1 MHLSN
6 IKLWHFRK
14 FGSAEALSVDAPH
27 LDLNF
32 NEQLN
37 VLIGENDSGKTAIID
52 AIRLVLKTH
61 SYDWSRID
69 ENDFHRTQNR
79 LRIELVFSGMKPE
92 EGKNFTEFLCWEGEG
107 EKIVSF
113 LRLILDVKRNPASG
127 QILPYEVRAGA
138 DIDGKQLSPEARE
151 YLKVTYLKPLRDAE
165 EELIARKSSRLSQIL
180 IGHEAFK
187 DKGDDHPLME
197 LLVNFNSSIEKYFEG
212 KDSADKGI
220 PDQKGKELKE
230 KIDGYIESLYEQGKK
245 SGLSVTE
252 KRQLKSLLEKL
263 ELSILGE
270 IRPGLGTLNRLFMAS
285 ELLHLNKNNWTGIRL
300 GLVEELEAHL
310 HPQAQMQAIETFQ
323 NQTGVQLILT
333 THSPNIGSKIE
344 LKNLI
349 ICQGDKTF
357 PMSDAYTELDP
368 VDYLFLQRFLDVTK
382 ANLFFS
388 KGVILV
394 EGWTE
399 ELLLPELAKLM
410 GCNLTKYGVS
420 IINVSSLAFIH
431 YANIFKRKNEP
442 HFSTPVAVVTDV
454 DVTPDK
460 ENEIEANGKTKL
472 LNALTDKAAKNDGQ
486 TVQTFIAP
494 HWTLEYCLS
503 KSETFKDKFVEIT
516 KSVHSKSDWTDFD
529 AELTRKLKKQS
540 FAKTEIVHRLAQ
552 AIANRKED
560 KSDKK
565 IDESKVAEDKHIEYL
580 VKAIKYACG
589 N

>member
-1 MHLSN
+1 MYLSN

-14 FGSAEALSVDAPH
+14 FGNAEALSVDAPH

-32 NEQLN
+32 NERLN

-69 ENDFHRTQNR
+69 ENDFHQTQSR
-79 LRIELVFSGMKPE
+79 LRIELVFSGMKLE
-92 EGKNFTEFLCWEGEG
+92 EGKNFTEFLCWKGEG
-107 EKIVSF
+107 ENIVSF

-138 DIDGKQLSPEARE
+138 DIDGKQLNPEARE

-187 DKGDDHPLME
+187 DNGDNHPLMK
-197 LLVNFNSSIEKYFEG
+197 LLVDFNYSIEKYFDG
-212 KDSADKGI
+212 KDSAGKSI
-220 PDQKGKELKE
+220 QDQQGKELKE
-230 KIDGYIESLYEQGKK
+230 KIDGYIESLYEKGKK
-245 SGLSVTE
+245 SVLSVTE

-323 NQTGVQLILT
+323 NQTDVQLILT

-344 LKNLI
+344 LKNFI
-349 ICQGDKTF
+349 ICQGDKAF
-357 PMSDAYTELDP
+357 PMSDAYTELDS
-368 VDYLFLQRFLDVTK
+368 VDYVFLQRFLDVTK

-399 ELLLPELAKLM
+399 ELLLPELAKLI
-410 GCNLTKYGVS
+410 GYNLTKYGVS

-460 ENEIEANGKTKL
+460 EDEIESNGEKRL
-472 LNALTDKAAKNDGQ
+472 SNALTAKAAKNDGQ
-486 TVQTFIAP
+486 TVKAFIAP
-494 HWTLEYCLS
+494 RWTLEYCLS
-503 KSETFKDKFVEIT
+503 KSETFKGKFAEIT

-529 AELTRKLKKQS
+529 AELRRKLETQS
-540 FAKTEIVHRLAQ
+540 FKKTEIVHRLAQ
-552 AIANRKED
+552 AMANGEIDQSKIAK
-560 KSDKK
+560 
-565 IDESKVAEDKHIEYL
+565 DEHIEYL
-580 VKAIKYACG
+580 VKAITYACG